1 MIELLRTNDP
11 VLVSFAEA
19 LLRDAGL
26 RFGVLDTHMSI
37 VEGSLGI
44 LPRRLAVHE
53 DDAVAARTLLV
64 EAGIDVPP
72 IGESRG

>member
-11 VLVSFAEA
+11 VLVSFAQA

-26 RFGVLDTHMSI
+26 RFDVLDVHMSI

-53 DDAVAARTLLV
+53 DDASAARTLLV
-64 EAGIDVPP
+64 DAGIDVPP
-72 IGESRG
+72 VGESRG

>member
-11 VLVSFAEA
+11 VLVSFAQA

-26 RFGVLDTHMSI
+26 RFDVLDVHMSV

-53 DDAVAARTLLV
+53 DDAAAARTLLV
-64 EAGIDVPP
+64 DAGIDVPP
-72 IGESRG
+72 VGESRG

>member
-11 VLVSFAEA
+11 VLVSFAQA

-26 RFGVLDTHMSI
+26 RFDVLDVHMCI

-53 DDAVAARTLLV
+53 DDASAARTLLV
-64 EAGIDVPP
+64 DAGIDVPP
-72 IGESRG
+72 VGESRG

>member
-19 LLRDAGL
+19 LMRDAGL
-26 RFGVLDTHMSI
+26 RFSVLDVHMSI
-37 VEGSLGI
+37 IEGSLGI

-53 DDAVAARTLLV
+53 DDVAAARTLLV
-64 EAGIDVPP
+64 DAGIDVPP
-72 IGESRG
+72 VGESRW

>member
-11 VLVSFAEA
+11 VLVSFAQA

-26 RFGVLDTHMSI
+26 RFDVLDVHMSI

-44 LPRRLAVHE
+44 LPRRLAVHQ
-53 DDAVAARTLLV
+53 DDAAAARTLLV
-64 EAGIDVPP
+64 DAGIDVPP
-72 IGESRG
+72 VGESRG